1 MAQGNGVQLDAERSH
16 VLRELVSE
24 LGGLAHND
32 MSASE
37 LDRVLD
43 NMLSKG
49 VPSVISDDMKRW
61 IHTHRQG
68 KTKVAQILGA
78 HVNKVA
84 SIIPECFGKY
94 HDATAPEC
102 RVCLDRTMCSM
113 KSKSGVTHGL
123 VHIKTAYKT
132 GVKPDVISQVLTQKS
147 GQMAKHLARG
157 AKIVLVM
164 NNTTLRLLSVDGA
177 QPVKETITMPKGK
190 PAVEEVEEEVEETA
204 ELEDTDLD
212 LEEAGE
218 EEVEEAGEEEEAAP
232 KGKAKPAAEVKVKKE
247 KKPKA
252 PKNKAQQDFQDAL
265 DKLTGA
271 DKQKYSLQ
279 VAKKLGVKWEDKGDE
294 RINHMLRCMAIN
306 AKLKAAGTPAAAA
319 APAKKAV
326 VKK

>member
-1 MAQGNGVQLDAERSH
+1 MAQGNGIQLDAERSH
-16 VLRELVSE
+16 VLRELVLE
-24 LGGLAHND
+24 LGGLAHSD

-68 KTKVAQILGA
+68 KTKIAQILGA
-78 HVNKVA
+78 HVNKIA

-102 RVCLDRTMCSM
+102 KVCLDRAMCSM
-113 KSKSGVTHGL
+113 KSKSGVTQGL
-123 VHIKTAYKT
+123 IHIKTAYKT
-132 GVKPDVISQVLTQKS
+132 GVKPDVISQVLIQKS

-190 PAVEEVEEEVEETA
+190 PAPAVEEVEEEVEEA
-204 ELEDTDLD
+204 GELEDTDLD
-212 LEEAGE
+212 VEEEGEDTEVEAEAE
-218 EEVEEAGEEEEAAP
+218 EEVE
-232 KGKAKPAAEVKVKKE
+232 AKPAKVKKPKKE
-247 KKPKA
+247 KKPL
-252 PKNKAQQDFQDAL
+252 NKAQQQFQDEL
-265 DKLTGA
+265 DKRSGE

-279 VAKKLGVKWEDKGDE
+279 VAKQLKVSWNKKEDA
-294 RINHMLRCMAIN
+294 RIDHMLRAMAIRDHL
-306 AKLKAAGTPAAAA
+306 ASKGAAPAAAA
-319 APAKKAV
+319 VPAKKV